1 MATPKHSTR
10 PAAIAGTLAGFLAAG
25 LLGYYLYWNKHA
37 QAPEPPSVTAAPMA
51 AMLADAMQ
59 ASVAAQVAAHA
70 TPAHKASLNRDQAV
84 ATLMA
89 LPELQAWSKQI
100 ETASGGKA
108 HGAIMEYDDQL
119 RELDGKRYYQLSFI
133 ENSDDAAQRWESFL
147 VGQSDGAILVD
158 DDVEGTVLS
167 LAQWRETKKPLQRSG
182 PGT

>member
-1 MATPKHSTR
+1 M
-10 PAAIAGTLAGFLAAG
+10 
-25 LLGYYLYWNKHA
+25 
-37 QAPEPPSVTAAPMA
+37 
-51 AMLADAMQ
+51 
-59 ASVAAQVAAHA
+59 
-70 TPAHKASLNRDQAV
+70 NRDQAV

-147 VGQSDGAILVD
+147 VGQSDGTILVD

-167 LAQWRETKKPLQRSG
+167 LAQWREAKKPLQRSG
-182 PGT
+182 PGI